1 MSIEK
6 LYINSLNTLAIKLKI
21 LGKDYEVCY
30 KKGDVLTNTY
40 MSMIKHLPKDKN
52 FVILRHDLNLFSFYF
67 HTSQYIYILGPE
79 VIESAN
85 TNELHQK
92 NVFLSQNLNTTIL
105 DRKECYYQLLMFS
118 NLVGVNIRE
127 DDINAEFINA
137 QYFPQFQNK
146 LAHINLNEEGAH
158 INHSYEIALKSAVL
172 LGNDELIH
180 DIFTKLLNS
189 GRIGILSNEGSIRSI
204 KNWGII
210 VISVI
215 LRSVIDAGMDY
226 DQAYTLNDEYVRNL
240 EILSSFNKVISEIE
254 ISLKD
259 MSQRVLKL
267 KNENLSKSVRNVYQ
281 YIINS
286 PETTISVSEI
296 SYQLDISTHY
306 LSTLFKNEVGVSIP
320 QFKILIKINRAIQ
333 LIMTTNLSLAVI
345 ASTLNFSDQAHLTRE
360 FKNKVGFVP
369 SKLKK
374 NPYLVHNWNIYN
386 FININIG

>member
-1 MSIEK
+1 MSIEQ
-6 LYINSLNTLAIKLKI
+6 LYINSLNILAIKLKS
-21 LGKDYEVCY
+21 LRNDYEVCY
-30 KKGDVLTNTY
+30 KKGDILTNTY

-52 FVILRHDLNLFSFYF
+52 FLILRHDSNLFSFYF
-67 HTSQYIYILGPE
+67 HTDQYMYILGPE
-79 VIESAN
+79 VIESKD

-105 DRKECYYQLLMFS
+105 DKQKCYSQILLFS
-118 NLVGVNIRE
+118 NLIGVTIDT
-127 DDINAEFINA
+127 DDIKTGFKSSH
-137 QYFPQFQNK
+137 YFPQFQNK
-146 LAHINLNEEGAH
+146 LTHINFNEEGAH
-158 INHSYEIALKSAVL
+158 INHLYEIALRSAVL
-172 LGNDELIH
+172 LGNDTLIH
-180 DIFTKLLNS
+180 EIFTKLLNS
-189 GRIGILSNEGSIRSI
+189 GRIGILSNEGSVRSI

-240 EILSSFNKVISEIE
+240 EILSSFNRVISEIE

-267 KNENLSKSVRNVYQ
+267 KNEKLSKSVRYVFQ

-286 PETTISVSEI
+286 PETTISVSEL

-306 LSTLFKNEVGVSIP
+306 LSTLFKKEVGISIP
-320 QFKILIKINRAIQ
+320 QFKILIKINRVIQ

-345 ASTLNFSDQAHLTRE
+345 ANTLNFSDQAHLTRE
-360 FKNKVGFVP
+360 FKNKVGIVP

-374 NPYLVHNWNIYN
+374 NPYLVQNWNIYD